1 MMHKMICLVFFSTA
15 LLLGTACED
24 DGGPQQGVP
33 YNSFDI
39 GAQNYDTYSGALLF
53 DKGPVFSDRYAFAFQ
68 NGDIAYTTANGITI
82 ETSSTNAIVLFVENS
97 TAVFNDCA
105 DISITT
111 GTFSVTDDSRAL
123 YDIFQYNNTHNYGG
137 LTYGTPDE
145 PTSNRLEVNSS
156 GSGSLTINSIS
167 IDYARGEV
175 QVDLIY
181 TITDGTVTLTGQFD
195 GRVDILKGF

>member
-1 MMHKMICLVFFSTA
+1 MMHKMICLAFLSTA

-24 DGGPQQGVP
+24 DGGPQQGVS
-33 YNSFDI
+33 YNSYDI
-39 GAQNYDTYSGALLF
+39 GGQNYDTYSGALIF
-53 DKGPVFSDRYAFAFQ
+53 DKGPIFSDGYAFSFQ
-68 NGDIAYTTANGITI
+68 NGDIAYTAANGVTI
-82 ETSSTNAIVLFVENS
+82 EAIATNAIVLFVENS
-97 TAVFNDCA
+97 AAVFNDCA
-105 DISITT
+105 DIPITT

-123 YDIFQYNNTHNYGG
+123 YDIVQYNNTHSYCG

-145 PTSNRLEVNSS
+145 PTSNRLEVNNT

-167 IDYARGEV
+167 IDYAREEA

-181 TITDGTVTLTGQFD
+181 TITDGTTTLTGQFD